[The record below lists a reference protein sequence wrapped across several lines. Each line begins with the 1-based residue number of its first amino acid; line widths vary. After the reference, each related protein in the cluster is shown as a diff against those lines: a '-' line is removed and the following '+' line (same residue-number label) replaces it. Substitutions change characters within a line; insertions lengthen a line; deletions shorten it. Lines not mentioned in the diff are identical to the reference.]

1 MATVFKDKEEE
12 VEYWRRKC
20 EETDRE
26 AEEYRE
32 SCQMIEKEL
41 EMSLEQAEQQVREL
55 RSKCNRLQFENE
67 NLREK
72 VEHSQQEKVS
82 QILELQEEVAQSRT
96 REEHYRKYIREL
108 EQKNDDLERAQRA
121 MYVSLEEFETK
132 LNASIERNVLL
143 ESELDEKESLKVM
156 VQRLKDEARDLKQ
169 EIQVIQSSKMTSGS
183 RKSSVASPLDS
194 NKLPDSTVPSL
205 TPSSVKS
212 TNPSQIPNPSIRLTA
227 LGRASTMDIVGDLL
241 RKVGALEA
249 KLASCRN
256 TNGDTYT
263 RTRRLNRSST
273 SSPTIHN
280 LGRQ

>member
-1 MATVFKDKEEE
+1 MATFSEKDEDANWK
-12 VEYWRRKC
+12 RKY
-20 EETDRE
+20 EE
-26 AEEYRE
+26 AERDLQDFQE
-32 SCQMIEKEL
+32 SSRLIEKEL
-41 EMSLEQAEQQVREL
+41 EMSLDQAEQQIREL

-67 NLREK
+67 TLRDK
-72 VEHSQQEKVS
+72 VESSQKEKMA
-82 QILELQEEVAQSRT
+82 QIQELQEELSQSQQ

-121 MYVSLEEFETK
+121 MYVSLGDFETK

-169 EIQVIQSSKMTSGS
+169 EIQVIQRTKATPRGTP
-183 RKSSVASPLDS
+183 VDS
-194 NKLPDSTVPSL
+194 NKLPDSL
-205 TPSSVKS
+205 MQTPTHNTSVKS
-212 TNPSQIPNPSIRLTA
+212 ANMPARLTPLRGA
-227 LGRASTMDIVGDLL
+227 TTMDIVGDLL
-241 RKVGALEA
+241 KKVGALEA

-256 TNGDTYT
+256 LNGDAYS
-263 RTRRLNRSST
+263 RPRRLNRSST

>member
-1 MATVFKDKEEE
+1 MAGAVFKDTQEEAM
-12 VEYWRRKC
+12 YWRRKC

-72 VEHSQQEKVS
+72 VGHNQQEKMA
-82 QILELQEEVAQSRT
+82 QILELQEEVTQSRT
-96 REEHYRKYIREL
+96 REEHYRKYIQEL

-143 ESELDEKESLKVM
+143 ESELDEKEGLKVM

-169 EIQVIQSSKMTSGS
+169 EIQVIQSAKLPPSS
-183 RKSSVASPLDS
+183 RKSSAASPLDS
-194 NKLPDSTVPSL
+194 NKLPDSTMS
-205 TPSSVKS
+205 PSSVKNN
-212 TNPSQIPNPSIRLTA
+212 TPSQIPNPNIRLTS
-227 LGRASTMDIVGDLL
+227 LGRATPMEIVGDLL

-249 KLASCRN
+249 TLASYRN

-263 RTRRLNRSST
+263 RRRLNRSST